1 MERKARYL
9 LEKEPISLPCMNEVL
24 REAQIHRSQAG
35 FLKAAG
41 TAVQSFVS
49 KDFYRAICWQSRQ

>member
-9 LEKEPISLPCMNEVL
+9 PIKAPTLLLWTNEGL
-24 REAQIHRSQAG
+24 QEAQIRHYQEG
-35 FLKAAG
+35 FVMAAG

-49 KDFYRAICWQSRQ
+49 KDDFPAICWQSQQ

>member
-9 LEKEPISLPCMNEVL
+9 LEKAPISLPCTNEVL
-24 REAQIHRSQAG
+24 QEAQIHRFQVG

-41 TAVQSFVS
+41 TVVQLLVS
-49 KDFYRAICWQSRQ
+49 KDFYRAICWQSQQ

>member
-9 LEKEPISLPCMNEVL
+9 LEKAPISLPCTNEVL
-24 REAQIHRSQAG
+24 QEVQIHRFQVG

-41 TAVQSFVS
+41 TVVQLLVS
-49 KDFYRAICWQSRQ
+49 KDFYRAICW